1 MNIFQQIKTVIIGHL
16 SSYADASILEKI
28 SVTFPTSKVMTGADF
43 ATNICMIL
51 KQPLNKNVNQ
61 IGNEIISILQQDSI
75 FSKLEFVNGFI
86 NISMS
91 SEFWKNQLEEIN
103 SCKNYGFSDAKGEKI
118 NIEYVSANPTGP
130 IHVGHTRG
138 AVYGS
143 VLSNILIKN
152 GYDVT
157 QEYYINDAGSQVN
170 NLIASTELRIKQIK
184 NNNITNEHFP
194 KDLYPG
200 DYIIDIAKKFISNG
214 ENSDLRSFILSEI
227 MSIIKEDLRRLCVNH
242 DVFISE
248 QKIIDDK
255 FIEEAMDILNKKNL
269 LYKGVI
275 EKPKGMS
282 IEDWEE
288 KDQLLF
294 KSTQFGDDIDRPLQ
308 KSDGTWAY
316 FAPDIGYHLNKF
328 ERGFNKMILILGAD
342 HKGYKKR
349 ISSAV
354 RAISDGKAEI
364 DVKLYELVNLTK
376 NGEQVKMSKRAG
388 NFITLGDVLDEVDSQ
403 IIRFTMLTKKTDT
416 VMDFDLEK
424 VKEQSKDNHIFYI
437 QYSYSRCSSVKEKIS
452 QLFGQEGKIDAKY
465 IDCKEKVDIIKKLSE
480 YPVIMENIVKNYDV
494 HLLTYYL
501 YDLASMFH
509 SLWGVGNIDDSKRL
523 IDESNKEK
531 TLSNLVIV
539 ENMMKAIESGLGCFD
554 IKPMDKM

>member
-1 MNIFQQIKTVIIGHL
+1 MNIFQKVKAIMLNHL
-16 SSYADASILEKI
+16 SSYADSSILERV
-28 SVTFPTSKVMTGADF
+28 SVNFPTAKTVTDADF

-51 KQPLNKNVNQ
+51 KQPLNKNVAQ
-61 IGNEIISILQQDSI
+61 IGDEVIAILIKDKT
-75 FSKLEFVNGFI
+75 FSGLEFVNGFI

-170 NLIASTELRIKQIK
+170 NLIASIKLRTEQIK
-184 NNNITNEHFP
+184 NDNITNEDFP

-200 DYIIDIAKKFISNG
+200 EYIIDIAKKFISQG
-214 ENSDLRSFILSEI
+214 ENVDIRSFVLSEI
-227 MSIIKEDLRRLCVNH
+227 MSIIKEDLGRLCVNH
-242 DVFISE
+242 DVFTSE

-255 FIEEAMDILNKKNL
+255 FIEKAMDILNKKNL

-354 RAISDGKAEI
+354 KAISDGKAEI

-388 NFITLGDVLDEVDSQ
+388 NFITLGDVLDEVDPQ
-403 IIRFTMLTKKTDT
+403 IIRFTMLAKKADT

-437 QYSYSRCSSVKEKIS
+437 QYSYSRCCSVKEKIS
-452 QLFGQEGKIDAKY
+452 QLFGQNGKIDVKY
-465 IDCKEKVDIIKKLSE
+465 LDCKEKIDIIKKLSE
-480 YPVIMENIVKNYDV
+480 YPVIMENMVKNYDIHV
-494 HLLTYYL
+494 LTYYL

-509 SLWGVGNIDDSKRL
+509 SLWGVGNIDYSKRL
-523 IDESNKEK
+523 IDESNNEK
-531 TLSNLVIV
+531 TLSNIVIV
-539 ENMMKAIESGLGCFD
+539 EAMMKVIESGLDCFG
-554 IKPMDKM
+554 IKAMKSM